1 MDEFQE
7 ILQDF
12 LIESFELIEQLD
24 QDLVELESRPDDLD
38 LLNRIFR
45 VAHTIKGASSFL
57 NFDVLTHLTHH
68 MENLLNM
75 ARHGDLVIDADVM
88 DVILESIDLMK
99 ALLVRIR
106 DSGAD
111 AGLEVGQ
118 CVERLD
124 AVANG
129 TPLSSVTET
138 VTVTASETVVAV
150 EPQTDAEEEADYSGM
165 SEAEVEAEIERL
177 IAQRQAEDAAKRA
190 NKANSS
196 APVEEEPDYE
206 GMDDAEVEAEIER
219 LLAKRQAEDA
229 AKRAQKA
236 AETSTAPSVAAPVA
250 APITSEPMPQSEP
263 IPAPVPVAPA
273 APAVQ
278 PKVEAKP
285 ATPVARRAAEPKE
298 EGENRGGGAVEQ
310 TIRVDVKRLDHLMNL
325 IGELVL
331 GKNRLIKINDD
342 VEERYEGEA
351 FLEELNQ
358 VVSIVSLVTT
368 DLQIAV
374 MKTRMLPIGKVF
386 NKFPRM
392 IRDLSRELNK
402 KIELE
407 ITGEETELDK
417 SIVEEIGDPLVHI
430 IRNSCDHG
438 IETPD
443 VRLSSGKEE
452 TGTIHLKAYH
462 EGNHIVI
469 QIIDDGKGL
478 DAEMLKLKSIEKGII
493 TEKEAE
499 GMSEKEAFGLI
510 FRPGFSTAAQVTS
523 VSGRGVGMDV
533 VKTNIEKLNGMIDID
548 SEVGKGTSMKLK
560 IPLTLA
566 IIQALLV
573 GVQEEYY
580 AIPLASVLETVRISK
595 DEIYTVESRSVMRLR
610 DEVLSLVHI
619 GDIFEV
625 ERVFDNSEHAYVV
638 VLGLAESKIGLIVD
652 SLVGQEE
659 IVIKSLG
666 EYLKGIE
673 GIAGATIRGDG
684 GVTLIV
690 DVAALMQMAKS
701 VKSTVG
707 QESAE
712 AKGRLGVKN
721 KPSDYKVM
729 IVDDSKTDRT
739 IMRKSLEPMGITLV
753 EATDGIEALN
763 ILKQADHTFDAMLI
777 DIEMPRMDGYS
788 LAAEIKKYNK
798 YKNLPLIAVTSRT
811 GKADRMRGVESGMVE
826 YITKPYSSEYL
837 MNVVK
842 RNIKFNEGL

>member
-1 MDEFQE
+1 
-7 ILQDF
+7 
-12 LIESFELIEQLD
+12 
-24 QDLVELESRPDDLD
+24 
-38 LLNRIFR
+38 
-45 VAHTIKGASSFL
+45 
-57 NFDVLTHLTHH
+57 
-68 MENLLNM
+68 
-75 ARHGDLVIDADVM
+75 
-88 DVILESIDLMK
+88 
-99 ALLVRIR
+99 
-106 DSGAD
+106 
-111 AGLEVGQ
+111 
-118 CVERLD
+118 LD

-129 TPLSSVTET
+129 TSLGET
-138 VTVTASETVVAV
+138 VPAPAAAPSTPAPEPKPAVAAV
-150 EPQTDAEEEADYSGM
+150 SEEEPDYSGM
-165 SEAEVEAEIERL
+165 SDAEVEAEIERL
-177 IAQRQAEDAAKRA
+177 IAVRQAEDAAKRA
-190 NKANSS
+190 NSAKSS
-196 APVEEEPDYE
+196 TPSAEEEPDYS
-206 GMDDAEVEAEIER
+206 GMSDEEVEAEIER
-219 LLAKRQAEDA
+219 LIAVRQAEDA
-229 AKRAQKA
+229 AKRSNKAQ
-236 AETSTAPSVAAPVA
+236 
-250 APITSEPMPQSEP
+250 EPE
-263 IPAPVPVAPA
+263 PVAPA
-273 APAVQ
+273 ASAPVPVTPPAAPKSEPAPVAKAA
-278 PKVEAKP
+278 PAPKKVEAKDD
-285 ATPVARRAAEPKE
+285 
-298 EGENRGGGAVEQ
+298 GENRGGSAVEQ

-438 IETPD
+438 IETPE
-443 VRLSSGKEE
+443 VRLAAGKEE
-452 TGTIHLKAYH
+452 GGTIQLKAYH

-478 DAEMLKLKSIEKGII
+478 DADMLKSKSIEKNII
-493 TEKEAE
+493 TEKEADT
-499 GMSEKEAFGLI
+499 MSEKEAFGLI

-548 SEVGKGTSMKLK
+548 SEVGQGTSMKLK

-712 AKGRLGVKN
+712 AKGRGGAKTS
-721 KPSDYKVM
+721 PTDYCVM

-739 IMRKSLEPMGITLV
+739 IMRKALEPMGITLV
-753 EATDGIEALN
+753 EATDGVEALN
-763 ILKQADHTFDAMLI
+763 ILKQGDHNFDGMLV
-777 DIEMPRMDGYS
+777 DIEMPRMDGYT

-826 YITKPYSSEYL
+826 YITKPYSPEYL

>member
-1 MDEFQE
+1 MDEFEE

-106 DSGAD
+106 DSGVD
-111 AGLEVGQ
+111 SGLEVDG
-118 CVERLD
+118 CVLRLD

-129 TPLSSVTET
+129 TPLGET
-138 VTVTASETVVAV
+138 VAPAVAEPAPEPVAEIAVASN
-150 EPQTDAEEEADYSGM
+150 EEEPDYSGM
-165 SEAEVEAEIERL
+165 SEEEVEAEIERL
-177 IAQRQAEDAAKRA
+177 IAVRQAEDAAKRA
-190 NKANSS
+190 SKAPA
-196 APVEEEPDYE
+196 APAVEEEEPDYS
-206 GMDDAEVEAEIER
+206 GMSEEEVEAEIER
-219 LLAKRQAEDA
+219 LIAVRQAEDA
-229 AKRAQKA
+229 AKRAQKSTETEA
-236 AETSTAPSVAAPVA
+236 PKAESTPAPAPVA
-250 APITSEPMPQSEP
+250 VT
-263 IPAPVPVAPA
+263 PAAAPA
-273 APAVQ
+273 AP
-278 PKVEAKP
+278 KP
-285 ATPVARRAAEPKE
+285 APAPRKVEPKE
-298 EGENRGGGAVEQ
+298 DGEARGGAAVEQ

-438 IETPD
+438 IETPEI
-443 VRLSSGKEE
+443 RLASGKEE
-452 TGTIHLKAYH
+452 SGTIHLKAYH

-493 TEKEAE
+493 TEKEADT
-499 GMSEKEAFGLI
+499 MTEKEAFGLI

-712 AKGRLGVKN
+712 SRGRLGAKN
-721 KPSDYKVM
+721 KASDYTVM

-739 IMRKSLEPMGITLV
+739 IMRKALEPMGITLV

-763 ILKQADHTFDAMLI
+763 ILKQGDYMFDGMLV
-777 DIEMPRMDGYS
+777 DIEMPRMDGYT

-811 GKADRMRGVESGMVE
+811 GKADRMRGVESGMIE
-826 YITKPYSSEYL
+826 YITKPYSPEYL

>member
-1 MDEFQE
+1 MDEFEE

-12 LIESFELIEQLD
+12 LIEAFELIEQLD
-24 QDLVELESRPDDLD
+24 QDLVELETRPDDLD

-57 NFDVLTHLTHH
+57 NFDILTHLTHH

-75 ARHGDLVIDADVM
+75 ARHGELVIDANVM

-99 ALLVRIR
+99 ALLIRIR
-106 DSGAD
+106 DSGSD
-111 AGLEVGQ
+111 NGLEVAG

-129 TPLSSVTET
+129 EVSAP
-138 VTVTASETVVAV
+138 AVAV
-150 EPQTDAEEEADYSGM
+150 VEPIVAVVPESIPDEDDYSKM

-177 IAQRQAEDAAKRA
+177 LAEKNAEAVSKRA
-190 NKANSS
+190 S
-196 APVEEEPDYE
+196 AQTTVEEEPDYASMSDE
-206 GMDDAEVEAEIER
+206 EVEAEIER
-219 LLAKRQAEDA
+219 LLAEKQAQDA
-229 AKRAQKA
+229 VKRANKNHD
-236 AETSTAPSVAAPVA
+236 TKPSVAAIVPPVEPKIEVITTPNPIVVAPVA
-250 APITSEPMPQSEP
+250 PVKAVAPS
-263 IPAPVPVAPA
+263 APA
-273 APAVQ
+273 AP
-278 PKVEAKP
+278 
-285 ATPVARRAAEPKE
+285 VARRSEPKE
-298 EGENRGGGAVEQ
+298 ESGESKGGATVEQ

-407 ITGEETELDK
+407 ITGEDTELDK

-438 IETPD
+438 IEIPQI
-443 VRLSSGKEE
+443 RLEAGKEE
-452 TGTIHLKAYH
+452 VGTIQLKAYH

-478 DAEMLKLKSIEKGII
+478 DPEMLKTKGIEKGLI
-493 TEKEAE
+493 TEKEAD
-499 GMSEKEAFGLI
+499 GMSDKEAFSLI

-548 SEVGKGTSMKLK
+548 SEVGRGTSMKLK

-580 AIPLASVLETVRISK
+580 AIPLASVLETVRIGK

-652 SLVGQEE
+652 TLIGQEE

-690 DVAALMQMAKS
+690 DVAALMLMAKS

-707 QESAE
+707 QMGSE
-712 AKGRLGVKN
+712 AKKIGVKN
-721 KPSDYKVM
+721 SASDYCVLV
-729 IVDDSKTDRT
+729 VDDSKTDRT
-739 IMRKSLEPMGITLV
+739 IIRKSLEPLGVTII
-753 EATDGIEALN
+753 EAVDGVEALN
-763 ILKQADHTFDAMLI
+763 ILKQGDYFFDGMLI
-777 DIEMPRMDGYS
+777 DIEMPRMDGYT
-788 LAAEIKKYNK
+788 LASEIKKYNK
-798 YKNLPLIAVTSRT
+798 YKNMPLIAVTSRS

-826 YITKPYSSEYL
+826 YITKPYSPDYL

-842 RNIKFNEGL
+842 RNIKMSEGI